1 MRANMTDLELDR
13 AVEQAA
19 AKEWEEQNA
28 QADGKRLRMAAN
40 SMRYAVDHLDKTL
53 DLISDAAEALADTPE
68 GDRVASYVDEIEN
81 VLTDLKKM
89 QKDFDWRGNI

>member
-1 MRANMTDLELDR
+1 MTDLELDR

-28 QADGKRLRMAAN
+28 PEVGKWLRQAGWKLEQAVLNLGLVLSDVHQAAMILN
-40 SMRYAVDHLDKTL
+40 
-53 DLISDAAEALADTPE
+53 DTPE

-81 VLTDLKKM
+81 VLTDLKTL
-89 QKDFDWRGNI
+89 QNDFERRGN

>member
-1 MRANMTDLELDR
+1 MTDLELDR

-28 QADGKRLRMAAN
+28 QADGKRLRMAAS
-40 SMRYAVDHLDKTL
+40 SMRYAVDQLDKTL
-53 DLISDAAEALADTPE
+53 DLISDAAEALVDTPE

-81 VLTDLKKM
+81 VLTDLKM
-89 QKDFDWRGNI
+89 LQKDFERRGN